1 MTDEQ
6 KGGVALVVGAAGG
19 LVTMALHPTGR
30 DLMAPGHAAS
40 MAALAAAVHTL
51 AIACLPVSFLGALA
65 LTRRL
70 AAPGRLALPVA
81 ALVVYGFA
89 LVAAM
94 AAAVLSGFVATRLA
108 REILAG
114 TPQEGEGLR
123 LLIHF
128 GWLLN
133 QAFAQVF
140 AVASATALALWS
152 AAIVRT
158 RALPRGLGV
167 YGLVLGPVVALAV
180 LAGHLRLDVHGFG
193 LVMLGEGIWL
203 LVAGGRMWRGPASLP
218 AAPVA
223 PTPGEPA
230 PSP

>member
-6 KGGVALVVGAAGG
+6 KGGIALVAGAVGG

-30 DLMAPGHAAS
+30 DLMTPGHLAS
-40 MAALAAAVHTL
+40 MAALAIAVHAL
-51 AIACLPVSFLGALA
+51 AIASLPVSFLGALA

-70 AAPGRLALPVA
+70 AAPERLALPLS

-94 AAAVLSGFVATRLA
+94 AAAAVSGLVGPRLVRELLAATP
-108 REILAG
+108 ED
-114 TPQEGEGLR
+114 TQGLR
-123 LLIHF
+123 LLVRF
-128 GWLLN
+128 GWQLN
-133 QAFAQVF
+133 QAFSQIF
-140 AVASATALALWS
+140 AVGSAVAIALWS
-152 AAIVRT
+152 VAIART

-167 YGLVLGPVVALAV
+167 YGLILGPVIALAV

-203 LVAGGRMWRGPASLP
+203 VIAGGQMWRGAAALP
-218 AAPVA
+218 ARDAAP
-223 PTPGEPA
+223 
-230 PSP
+230 

>member
-6 KGGVALVVGAAGG
+6 KGGVALIAGAAGG
-19 LVTMALHPTGR
+19 LLTMALHPTGR
-30 DLMAPGHAAS
+30 DLMTPGHFAS
-40 MAALAAAVHTL
+40 MAALATAVHVL
-51 AIACLPVSFLGALA
+51 AIASLPVSFLGALA

-70 AAPGRLALPVA
+70 AAPSRLTLPVA

-94 AAAVLSGFVATRLA
+94 AAAAVSGLVAPHLA
-108 REILAG
+108 REILGA
-114 TPQEGEGLR
+114 TPQESAGLQ
-123 LLIHF
+123 LLAHF
-128 GWLLN
+128 GWRLN

-140 AVASATALALWS
+140 AVASAVALALWS

-167 YGLVLGPVVALAV
+167 YGLILGSVVALAV

-203 LVAGGRMWRGPASLP
+203 LVAGGRMWRGAASP
-218 AAPVA
+218 PVA
-223 PTPGEPA
+223 PAEAAPA
-230 PSP
+230 P